1 LPRLSQVKLL
11 VYNLAGQLVRTLVDA
26 PQAAGRFQINWDG
39 KDETGNGV
47 ASGVYLYR
55 LEAGS
60 FAETKKMI
68 LPR

>member
-1 LPRLSQVKLL
+1 M
-11 VYNLAGQLVRTLVDA
+11 VYNLSGQLVRTLIDA

-55 LEAGS
+55 LEAGN

-68 LPR
+68 LLR